1 MSLYDSVVEFFSK
14 DEEEEVLDNY
24 YRPYAEKRNIGEI
37 KKTVDFDVNKLIE
50 NPEFLRVV
58 EELFGTPAFMVKLA
72 LDGKDGLV
80 IEIPVENLFRGKDS
94 KDESFIKV
102 SRIGMSFVTMRSES
116 QQVKDDGTTIETK
129 KKVEEIKY
137 DFRGLQD
144 TYPREVD
151 GNTFSLFVPYA
162 KMAYF
167 VEVMIDDNIININS
181 MKTTTITPPLE
192 CKSYNFN
199 KEEKDDK

>member
-1 MSLYDSVVEFFSK
+1 MSLFDSVLELFSK
-14 DEEEEVLDNY
+14 DEEEETLDNY
-24 YRPYAEKRNIGEI
+24 YRPYTEKRNIGEI
-37 KKTVDFDVNKLIE
+37 KKTVEFDVNKLIE

-58 EELFGTPAFMVKLA
+58 EELFGTPHFMVKLA

-102 SRIGMSFVTMRSES
+102 SRVGMSFVTMRSES

-129 KKVEEIKY
+129 KKVEEIQY
-137 DFRGLQD
+137 DFKGLPNN
-144 TYPREVD
+144 YPKEVD
-151 GNTFSLFVPYA
+151 GDTFSLFVPYA

-167 VEVMIDDNIININS
+167 VEVLISDSIININS
-181 MKTTTITPPLE
+181 MKVVTSEPLE
-192 CKSYNFN
+192 CKSYNFSKN
-199 KEEKDDK
+199 KEDK